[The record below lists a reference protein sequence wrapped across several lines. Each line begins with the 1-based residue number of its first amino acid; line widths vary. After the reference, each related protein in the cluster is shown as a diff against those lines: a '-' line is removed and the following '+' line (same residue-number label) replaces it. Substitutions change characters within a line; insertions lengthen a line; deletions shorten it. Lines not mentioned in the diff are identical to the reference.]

1 MTWVAIVLREGMEGS
16 PNLLNNVIDRIAG
29 FEASPASAGAVA
41 SSMTATEIREAA
53 IIHLSTLLEAEP
65 DAVSGGDIS
74 VGGLRLKL
82 LPTNDA
88 DASIRYEDVGA
99 GFRVEG
105 AIVDRRDGPTSLSAL
120 LSICHYARDRSDT
133 LLFLPQEMRA
143 ERIGCLAESTNASK
157 RFIRYLIAHYSS
169 LAARAV
175 P

>member
-1 MTWVAIVLREGMEGS
+1 MTRGAVMLIEGTEGS
-16 PNLLNNVIDRIAG
+16 PDLLNDAIDRIAG

-65 DAVSGGDIS
+65 DSVGGEHIS
-74 VGGLRLKL
+74 LGGLRLKL
-82 LPTNDA
+82 LPTNDV
-88 DASIRYEDVGA
+88 DAPIRYEDIDA

-105 AIVDRRDGPTSLSAL
+105 ATLVRRDGPTSLSAL

-133 LLFLPQEMRA
+133 LLYLPREMRA
-143 ERIGCLAESTNASK
+143 ERIACLAESTSASE
-157 RFIRYLIAHYSS
+157 RFIRYLMARYPS

-175 P
+175 T